1 MTAPAF
7 TSAEADASD
16 SVLYRRVWRWHF
28 YAGLVCLPF
37 LVLLAVTGGLYLF
50 KDSVESWV
58 YRPLLTVEARPGP
71 GITADALVERA
82 LIAEPGTA
90 ARFVSPAAPGRS
102 AEVGVRTASGI
113 VAVYLDPADGRV
125 IGRLRDRS
133 RLMNVVKDIHSLAIA
148 GTVANLWIEVVA
160 GWAIVLVVSGVFL
173 WWPRGRSG
181 GVYRVRGTPRERR
194 WWRDL
199 HAVAGSLAAVGILF
213 LAITGMPWSG
223 FWGEQFGRLTS
234 TWGVGA
240 PPYVWGGTPPSKLPL
255 TELPSVPW
263 ASSQTALPP
272 SDAHAGHDGAVAG
285 PAPAKASP
293 SIGLARALRIFA
305 ALGLP
310 AGTPVRLPSGPTGVY
325 SAIHFADD
333 VRDLRVVH
341 LDRYSGA
348 VLADIGLKDYGLAG
362 RVTEW
367 GISIHTGRQFGV
379 ANQLLMLAVCV
390 SIVMLAASALVMWWK
405 RRPAG
410 RLAAPPRRHADRVAA
425 GAIAVASLLGLLYPL
440 LGASMLVALLV
451 DVLVPTELRQR
462 LGL

>member
-1 MTAPAF
+1 MTAPAC
-7 TSAEADASD
+7 TPAKAEAND
-16 SVLYRRVWRWHF
+16 SALYRRVWRWHF

-50 KDSVESWV
+50 KDAVESWV

-71 GITADALVERA
+71 GLTADALVARA
-82 LIAEPGTA
+82 VIAVPGSA
-90 ARFVSPAAPGRS
+90 ARFVSPPAPGRS
-102 AEVGVRTASGI
+102 AEVGVRTPSGI

-125 IGRLRDRS
+125 IGQLRDSS
-133 RLMNVVKDIHSLAIA
+133 RLMNAVKDIHSLAIA
-148 GTVANLWIEVVA
+148 GTLANLWIEVIA

-199 HAVAGSLAAVGILF
+199 HAVAGSIAAAGILF
-213 LAITGMPWSG
+213 LAVTGMPWSG

-234 TWGVGA
+234 TWGIGA

-255 TELPSVPW
+255 VGMPSVPW
-263 ASSQTALPP
+263 ASSQRALP
-272 SDAHAGHDGAVAG
+272 SSGAHPGHDLSEGG
-285 PAPAKASP
+285 LDPAMAST
-293 SIGLARALRIFA
+293 SMTLEQALRIFDG
-305 ALGLP
+305 LGLP
-310 AGTPVRLPSGPTGVY
+310 PGTPVRLPSSPTGVY
-325 SAIHFADD
+325 SAVRFADD

-362 RVTEW
+362 RLTEW

-379 ANQLLMLAVCV
+379 LNQLLMLAVCV
-390 SIVMLAASALVMWWK
+390 SIVLLAVSAAVMWWK
-405 RRPAG
+405 RRPTG
-410 RLAAPPRRHADRVAA
+410 RIAAPPRRQADRLAA
-425 GAIAVASLLGLLYPL
+425 GAIAVAALLGFLYPL
-440 LGASMLVALLV
+440 LGASMLLVLLI
-451 DVLVPTELRQR
+451 DALVPAGLRQR